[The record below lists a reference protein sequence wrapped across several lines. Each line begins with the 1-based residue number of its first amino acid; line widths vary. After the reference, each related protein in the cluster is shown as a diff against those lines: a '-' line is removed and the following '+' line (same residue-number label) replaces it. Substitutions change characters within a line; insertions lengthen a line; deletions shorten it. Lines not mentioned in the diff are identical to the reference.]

1 VVTDTGL
8 VSVDLLEQQTL
19 PVIKASINGLLP
31 EYFILDTG
39 APTSVLSRAY
49 CDRHNIPYL
58 GACPSIETDCAGNE
72 IEAYPA
78 LVHRID
84 IAGVVVRN
92 WTCNVMSLSPK
103 LQVGGIL
110 SPLDTLRGIP
120 SELDMRDR
128 KFRVHLGMS
137 VPTWSAKIGEP
148 VQSAPLVWD
157 DGNVFVRAIVNCQ
170 AEGWFLLDSGAAG
183 NSVTPEFARN
193 LGINPPPENQF
204 QSVTAGGTT
213 LVSRG
218 FAGDLAIAGSSPV
231 KSEFFISEGP
241 VAPDLFAPLIPSGD
255 VGVPWMTNR
264 KLLFA
269 PSGQLIL
276 FTESKQAPAL

>member
-1 VVTDTGL
+1 
-8 VSVDLLEQQTL
+8 
-19 PVIKASINGLLP
+19 
-31 EYFILDTG
+31 
-39 APTSVLSRAY
+39 
-49 CDRHNIPYL
+49 
-58 GACPSIETDCAGNE
+58 
-72 IEAYPA
+72 
-78 LVHRID
+78 
-84 IAGVVVRN
+84 
-92 WTCNVMSLSPK
+92 
-103 LQVGGIL
+103 
-110 SPLDTLRGIP
+110 
-120 SELDMRDR
+120 
-128 KFRVHLGMS
+128 MS